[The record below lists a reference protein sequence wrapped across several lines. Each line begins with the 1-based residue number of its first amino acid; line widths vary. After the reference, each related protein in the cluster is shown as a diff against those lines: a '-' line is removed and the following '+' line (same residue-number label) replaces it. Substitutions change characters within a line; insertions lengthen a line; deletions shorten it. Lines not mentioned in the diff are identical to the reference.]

1 MVREKFT
8 TPKVDPNRTVAF
20 TGYRPRKILESL
32 ARLKRKYPLSTV
44 HHVVNE
50 RLKTLIHTLYREGYD
65 TYMTGMADGFDVWAA
80 MAVLELQAEL
90 HHLQLIAVPAY
101 IKNVS
106 NDTGYNRMYAQ
117 IMAAASQIC
126 PAAQRYSQGC
136 FDLRNEILISNCTT
150 VVCYYDGLPGGTA
163 NTLSKAR
170 RRDLRII
177 NVCLNTMGLTF
188 NNKANPMEY
197 LSRG

>member
-1 MVREKFT
+1 
-8 TPKVDPNRTVAF
+8 
-20 TGYRPRKILESL
+20 
-32 ARLKRKYPLSTV
+32 
-44 HHVVNE
+44 
-50 RLKTLIHTLYREGYD
+50 
-65 TYMTGMADGFDVWAA
+65 MTGMADGFDVWAA

-150 VVCYYDGLPGGTA
+150 VV
-163 NTLSKAR
+163 R
-170 RRDLRII
+170 
-177 NVCLNTMGLTF
+177 
-188 NNKANPMEY
+188 
-197 LSRG
+197 